1 MKISDFSHFS
11 KRSHSEACPEHEDTA
26 SSLASSLLC
35 ALVIAAFSGAALSC
49 APDAPAPFGALPSKA
64 QVEWQKMETN
74 MFVHFGPNTF
84 TSAEWGDGTES
95 ADIFAPSDLDCRQW
109 ARTAKAAGMKGII
122 ITAKHHDGFCLW
134 PNPES
139 MHTVAYS
146 SWRDGKGDVLKE
158 LSEACREYGLK
169 FGVYISPW
177 DRNDPHY
184 GTDEYNDI
192 FRKTLES
199 ALGNYGDVFEQ
210 WFDGACGEG
219 PSGKRQVYDW
229 DLFNSTVYKKQPSAV
244 IFSDVGPGCRWVG
257 NEYGSAGRTCWGTM
271 NTEGR
276 APGSHIDLEV
286 LNSGE
291 AGGGKWVAPETD
303 VSIRPGWFWR
313 ESENGKVKSLHDI
326 MKIYYESVG
335 RNSLLLLNVPADTRG
350 HIHETDSVRLME
362 FRAAVD
368 EIFAVDL
375 AEGASVEA
383 SDERGCRFSAG
394 NILDDDYDSYWTTAD
409 DVLTPSVT
417 LAFDTPRVF
426 NRVMIQEY
434 IPLGQRVTDFIVE
447 AMDTDGNWNM
457 IARETTIGYKRILL
471 IPETEA
477 VALRINI
484 SGSFA
489 CPALNKVAL
498 YLDRISGV
506 TPDAPLWAGDAPCED
521 NAEILAASEEKVL
534 DLGGKTKASGFFY
547 VPADKGRNGCVITY
561 DLETSIDGHEWTKI
575 FSDKMFD
582 NIVNNPI
589 RQEVR
594 FASPVEL
601 RYIRMRPLRTSIPE
615 TYAVSDFGILAE

>member
-1 MKISDFSHFS
+1 MKISDFFLF
-11 KRSHSEACPEHEDTA
+11 KALSHSGTRPGHEAPLT
-26 SSLASSLLC
+26 SGPRLPLRTLGLA
-35 ALVIAAFSGAALSC
+35 ALAGTALSC
-49 APDAPAPFGALPSKA
+49 TPSAPVPYGAVPSPA

-109 ARTAKAAGMKGII
+109 AATAKAAGMKGII

-139 MHTVAYS
+139 GHTVAQS

-158 LSEACREYGLK
+158 LSQACREYGLK
-169 FGVYISPW
+169 FGVYVSPW

-184 GTDEYNDI
+184 GTDEYNDV

-199 ALGNYGDVFEQ
+199 ALGDYGEVYEQ

-219 PSGKRQVYDW
+219 PGGKRQVYDW
-229 DLFNSTVYKKQPSAV
+229 DLFNSTVYRMQPDAV

-271 NTEGR
+271 NVEGL
-276 APGSHIDLEV
+276 APGVNIDCNV

-291 AGGGKWVAPETD
+291 MNGAKWVAAETD

-313 ESENGKVKSLHDI
+313 ESENNKVKSLHDL

-362 FRAAVD
+362 FRDAID
-368 EIFAVDL
+368 RIFSVDL
-375 AEGASVEA
+375 ASGASVEA
-383 SDERGCRFSAG
+383 SDVRGSSRRYSDL
-394 NILDDDYDSYWTTAD
+394 NLLDDDYDSYWAVD
-409 DVLTPSVT
+409 DEVLTPSVT
-417 LAFDTPRVF
+417 LSFDSPRTF
-426 NRVMIQEY
+426 NRIMLQEY
-434 IPLGQRVTDFIVE
+434 IPLGQRVTGFSVE
-447 AMDTDGNWNM
+447 SCGLDGEWRE
-457 IARETTIGYKRILL
+457 IARETTIGYKRIVLV
-471 IPETEA
+471 PETEA
-477 VALRINI
+477 VALRISIN
-484 SGSFA
+484 GSLA
-489 CPALNKVAL
+489 CPVLNKVAL
-498 YLDRISGV
+498 YLDRVSGV
-506 TPDAPLWAGDAPCED
+506 APDVQDIDVPA
-521 NAEILAASEEKVL
+521 AEILPCSEAKSL
-534 DLGGKTKASGFFY
+534 DLGETVSAAGFFY
-547 VPADKGRNGCVITY
+547 VPADKGKDGCVITY
-561 DLETSIDGHEWTKI
+561 DLEVSDDGKGWTKV
-575 FSDKMFD
+575 FADKMFD

-594 FASPVEL
+594 FASPLEF
-601 RYIRMRPLRTSIPE
+601 RYIRMTPVRTSNPE